1 MAWPAFKEQNDMN
14 AEELVKLQQA
24 RRMEIAKS
32 EKAKTD
38 IERLYE
44 IQQIVES
51 RKPNLRIK
59 RDDPP
64 DVKSAI
70 AKEQTIFSPEKVNDE
85 RAEIFISRR
94 RSMFCQKREPIKP
107 PQFEDKI
114 VYSESEVKTMD
125 AWLKSS
131 YKSFDDMYQ
140 IYGINFSGESP
151 KEPQVSQGILQW
163 GGHDDIADAIR
174 ANTGGRVEA
183 LNHRSYYQQELQ
195 AVAVRSFL
203 KVCIVIIRLFW
214 LFYGVILLLL
224 MIVK

>member
-14 AEELVKLQQA
+14 DEELVKLQQA

-94 RSMFCQKREPIKP
+94 SSTSSSRSIPRSQR
-107 PQFEDKI
+107 
-114 VYSESEVKTMD
+114 SRR
-125 AWLKSS
+125 LRSS
-131 YKSFDDMYQ
+131 AGSSPH
-140 IYGINFSGESP
+140 GIQHSIPS
-151 KEPQVSQGILQW
+151 S
-163 GGHDDIADAIR
+163 
-174 ANTGGRVEA
+174 
-183 LNHRSYYQQELQ
+183 S
-195 AVAVRSFL
+195 
-203 KVCIVIIRLFW
+203 
-214 LFYGVILLLL
+214 
-224 MIVK
+224 